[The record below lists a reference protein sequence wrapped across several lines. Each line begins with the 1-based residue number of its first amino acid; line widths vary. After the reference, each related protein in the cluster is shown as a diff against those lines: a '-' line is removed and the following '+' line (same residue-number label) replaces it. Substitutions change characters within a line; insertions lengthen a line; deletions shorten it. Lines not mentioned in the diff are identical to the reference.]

1 MLSLIDYLII
11 YAITDGRGNS
21 NNNTSE
27 QTQLSNFEQNIV
39 SIKAELKSKFYDNF
53 LEPMIALGLAGAFVN
68 GIDSESACKA
78 KAEADRIKTYLLKKM
93 TKDLIDKQPM
103 PFDELKSY
111 LNMVNP
117 HYYHVLDYVL
127 WNTMTT
133 PADLNA
139 AQKQLLKNWH
149 DYQKSRLNFD

>member
-1 MLSLIDYLII
+1 MLGLIDYLII
-11 YAITDGRGNS
+11 YAIADGCG
-21 NNNTSE
+21 NNNNNASE
-27 QTQLSNFEQNIV
+27 QPKLSNFEQNIE

-53 LEPMIALGLAGAFVN
+53 LEPMIALGLAGTFVN
-68 GIDSESACKA
+68 GIDSEGACKA
-78 KAEADRIKTYLLKKM
+78 QAEADRIKTYLLKKM
-93 TKDLIDKQPM
+93 TKDLIEKQPM

-133 PADLNA
+133 HDDLTA
-139 AQKQLLKNWH
+139 AQKQLLRNWYN
-149 DYQKSRLNFD
+149 YQKSRLNFD